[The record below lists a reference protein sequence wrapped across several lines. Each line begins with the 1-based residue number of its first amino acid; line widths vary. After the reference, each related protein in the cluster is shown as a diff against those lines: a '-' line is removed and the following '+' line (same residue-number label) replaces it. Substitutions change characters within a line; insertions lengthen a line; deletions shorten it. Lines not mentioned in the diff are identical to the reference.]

1 LPPDQ
6 HGLKTLYDSIH
17 ALRVQ
22 QANVCLLNTP
32 HRELEALL
40 IAREKNALSGKI
52 VRFLNWGGKLASVGM
67 EIISASSVR
76 RDEIC

>member
-1 LPPDQ
+1 
-6 HGLKTLYDSIH
+6 
-17 ALRVQ
+17 
-22 QANVCLLNTP
+22 LNTP